1 MKDLRIIR
9 YLPFAFMAHNI
20 EESVAIGNTENPI
33 FNAHIANT
41 TQFVIATSL
50 FTILG
55 FALVFGKK
63 MYRNQRSYEYAI
75 IGFSGML
82 FLNAFFPH
90 ILSAVYFGTYTSGV
104 ITAVA
109 LILPLTTII
118 LRKAYQSKE
127 FSNNRFFITIVS
139 GGIAGLIL
147 VSVFLGIG
155 SLFN

>member
-1 MKDLRIIR
+1 MKDLKIIR

-20 EESVAIGNTENPI
+20 EEAVAIGNTKNLI
-33 FNAHIANT
+33 FNAHINT

-63 MYRNQRSYEYAI
+63 KYRSQRSYEYAI
-75 IGFSGML
+75 TGFSGML

-90 ILSAVYFGTYTSGV
+90 ILSAVYFGTYTPGV

-127 FSNNRFFITIVS
+127 FSNNRFFITILS

-147 VSVFLGIG
+147 VAVFLGIG
-155 SLFN
+155 YIFN

>member
-1 MKDLRIIR
+1 MKDLRIII

-20 EESVAIGNTENPI
+20 EEAVAIGNTKNPI
-33 FNAHIANT
+33 FNAHINT

-55 FALVFGKK
+55 FVLVFGKK
-63 MYRNQRSYEYAI
+63 MYRTQISYEYAI
-75 IGFSGML
+75 TGFSGML

-90 ILSAVYFGTYTSGV
+90 ILSAVYFKTYTPGV
-104 ITAVA
+104 ISAVA
-109 LILPLTTII
+109 LILPITSII
-118 LRKAYQSKE
+118 LWKTYQSKE

-147 VSVFLGIG
+147 VAVFLGIG
-155 SLFN
+155 YLFS

>member
-1 MKDLRIIR
+1 MKDLKIIR

-20 EESVAIGNTENPI
+20 EEAVAIGNTKNLI
-33 FNAHIANT
+33 FNAHINT

-63 MYRNQRSYEYAI
+63 MYRNERSYEYAI
-75 IGFSGML
+75 TGFSGML

-90 ILSAVYFGTYTSGV
+90 ILSAVYFRTYTPGV

-109 LILPLTTII
+109 LILPLTSII
-118 LRKAYQSKE
+118 LSKTYQSKE
-127 FSNNRFFITIVS
+127 FSNNRFLITIVS

-147 VSVFLGIG
+147 VAVFLGIG

>member
-20 EESVAIGNTENPI
+20 EEAVAIGNTKNLI
-33 FNAHIANT
+33 FNVHNANT
-41 TQFVIATSL
+41 KQFVIATSL

-55 FALVFGKK
+55 FVIVFGKK

-75 IGFSGML
+75 TGFSGML

-90 ILSAVYFGTYTSGV
+90 ILSAVYFRTYTPGV
-104 ITAVA
+104 VTAVA

-118 LRKAYQSKE
+118 LQKTYQSKE

-147 VSVFLGIG
+147 IAVFLGIG
-155 SLFN
+155 YLFS